1 MFTSKGSNKRI
12 DKNTSLKLILNDYES
27 SFYDMI
33 STLNEKIIHQRW

>member
-33 STLNEKIIHQRW
+33 STLNEKTIHQR